1 MASLVQGPSAT
12 GGGLPGVPCHRGSSA
27 TLDFMNYVDVF
38 MFWAGLILVILFF
51 RMCAAFSFGKLQFGH
66 VLSRCV
72 GHMLFICFCAGL
84 FLAGL

>member
-38 MFWAGLILVILFF
+38 MFWAGLILVILVF